1 MAHAAGSAGG
11 AGGATG
17 YRGPWLNGS
26 VSGHVRERPDSC
38 VLWVDAHADV
48 NVPLTTPTGN
58 LHGQPV
64 AFLLRELHDKRSVPA
79 LPGFSW
85 LSPCLLAKDIAYIGL
100 RDVDPAESFI
110 LKSGGMRHFSMR
122 DVDLLVIQKV
132 VEMALDHLMPR
143 CRRPLHLSFDMDAL
157 DPSVA
162 PAATGT
168 PVRGGAHAQG
178 GVFIAEEVH
187 ATGSLSAL
195 DLVEVNP
202 RVTGGEGG
210 DAVVATVDLGVEV
223 VLSCLGRAR
232 GRGSLVRTARTRPG
246 NLRLFGC
253 RFAEGVP
260 SPSHPSRAPGGRCE
274 WRRVGGSRW
283 VSAAS
288 PPGHRTERQPP
299 GAVFSCFANNQLAQ

>member
-1 MAHAAGSAGG
+1 
-11 AGGATG
+11 
-17 YRGPWLNGS
+17 
-26 VSGHVRERPDSC
+26 
-38 VLWVDAHADV
+38 
-48 NVPLTTPTGN
+48 
-58 LHGQPV
+58 
-64 AFLLRELHDKRSVPA
+64 
-79 LPGFSW
+79 
-85 LSPCLLAKDIAYIGL
+85 
-100 RDVDPAESFI
+100 
-110 LKSGGMRHFSMR
+110 MRHFSMR
-122 DVDLLVIQKV
+122 DVDLLGIQKV

-157 DPSVA
+157 DPS
-162 PAATGT
+162 
-168 PVRGGAHAQG
+168 G

-232 GRGSLVRTARTRPG
+232 GW
-246 NLRLFGC
+246 
-253 RFAEGVP
+253 GVP
-260 SPSHPSRAPGGRCE
+260 RPLVLPAGPGGAPPLGGREAWAPGKWLSLSSSFFERAPGGRCE